1 MNPLYI
7 IIPLLL
13 IGAFEMLIAIYKMKE
28 KKPTQYPKAG
38 KPKKNEISRY
48 VYMDEFEKSI
58 S

>member
-7 IIPLLL
+7 IVPFML
-13 IGAFEMLIAIYKMKE
+13 IGAFEMMLAYYGSQE
-28 KKPTQYPKAG
+28 KKKQYPKAG
-38 KPKKNEISRY
+38 KPKKTEIRRY

>member
-7 IIPLLL
+7 AVPVLL
-13 IGAFEMLIAIYKMKE
+13 IIAFEMILAFYGSKE
-28 KKPTQYPKAG
+28 KKKQYPQAK
-38 KPKKNEISRY
+38 KPKKTEIRRY